1 MSQTHHRLFL
11 VAIVA
16 TLLSA
21 PIAAFSQEAKLP
33 ATDLESKL
41 RCHADFVPTEKS
53 ALDRLIAI
61 AQHYQIPMGIE
72 WIEGMKELD
81 PAPASTPATVRELLT
96 QTVWRLPDY
105 QMTVQNG
112 VVNIARPMTA
122 ARTDNLLNLVIEE
135 FTVDNDDLFAADYHL
150 GIAIK
155 MTLHPEIE
163 GFAGGY
169 GHDPDHVFTK
179 RRFTFNSNDLT
190 VRQILDELA
199 KANGNALW
207 IATLGREYLNAKKSV
222 KRDEEKFQVRF
233 VALSEVLPAQPLKC
247 QQ

>member
-1 MSQTHHRLFL
+1 MSKKKRFLF
-11 VAIVA
+11 AIVA
-16 TLLSA
+16 TLLISSTV
-21 PIAAFSQEAKLP
+21 FSQEARP
-33 ATDLESKL
+33 PNLEAKL
-41 RCHADFVPTEKS
+41 RCRVDFTPPDKA

-72 WIEGMKELD
+72 SIAGIKELEAF
-81 PAPASTPATVRELLT
+81 PSQAAPATVRELLT

-135 FTVDNDDLFAADYHL
+135 FTVDNEDLFAADYNL
-150 GIAIK
+150 RIAIYL
-155 MTLHPEIE
+155 TLHPEIE
-163 GFAGGY
+163 GYAGGY

-179 RRFTFNSNDLT
+179 RRFNFNSNDLT

-207 IATLGREYLNAKKSV
+207 IATLDREYRNAKKSV
-222 KRDEEKFQVRF
+222 KRDEEKLNVRF

>member
-1 MSQTHHRLFL
+1 MAKKTSGRVL
-11 VAIVA
+11 VAIVV
-16 TLLSA
+16 TLLSSS
-21 PIAAFSQEAKLP
+21 IAVFGQDARPTDLEAKLG
-33 ATDLESKL
+33 
-41 RCHADFVPTEKS
+41 CHADFVPSDKS

-72 WIEGMKELD
+72 SIEGIKELKAF
-81 PAPASTPATVRELLT
+81 PLQAAPATVRDLLT

-112 VVNIARPMTA
+112 VVNIARPLIA
-122 ARTDNLLNLVIEE
+122 ARTDNVLNLVIEE
-135 FTVDNDDLFAADYHL
+135 FIVDNDDLFAANYRL
-150 GIAIK
+150 GIAIE

-163 GFAGGY
+163 GYAGGY
-169 GHDPDHVFTK
+169 GHAPDHVFTK
-179 RRFTFNSNDLT
+179 RPFTFNSNDLT

-207 IATLGREYLNAKKSV
+207 IATLGREYLNPKTSI
-222 KRDEEKFQVRF
+222 KRAEEKLQVRF